1 MQGFLGRG
9 QRASR
14 HAQSRVRHF
23 SLGPRFLLVERGA
36 GYSVHGDWSR
46 GPGELGVGYEDCVA
60 QGTDLTRMPT
70 QWACA
75 ANLSQL
81 DFGAPLS
88 QVPSALALAHP
99 HQPDAYSK

>member
-14 HAQSRVRHF
+14 HVQSQVRHF
-23 SLGPRFLLVERGA
+23 LGPRFLLVERGA

-46 GPGELGVGYEDCVA
+46 GPGKLGVGYEDCVA

-81 DFGAPLS
+81 DFRTPLS
-88 QVPSALALAHP
+88 QVPSALAHP